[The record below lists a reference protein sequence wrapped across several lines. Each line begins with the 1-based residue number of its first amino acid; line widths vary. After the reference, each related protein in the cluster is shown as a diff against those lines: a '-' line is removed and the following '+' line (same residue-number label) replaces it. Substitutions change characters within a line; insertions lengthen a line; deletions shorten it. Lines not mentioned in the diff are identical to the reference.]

1 TREVINDY
9 LDGLLGGAGAL
20 KVAMELG
27 SPEAVKG
34 AVEAGMGVSIVSKTT
49 VQKELKLGTLV
60 ALRLE
65 PPLFRPFSFVHQKH
79 KFRLRLIEELLELA
93 RTYCKDCTPR

>member
-1 TREVINDY
+1 
-9 LDGLLGGAGAL
+9 
-20 KVAMELG
+20 MELG